1 VIIWARHWLAA
12 PVVQPYGMLR
22 MVRDVLH
29 ISGFLVFDA
38 GGQIIELVL
47 NQAAPLA
54 PTLVTALRNLLAPTH
69 IALNS
74 SESNPRKR

>member
-1 VIIWARHWLAA
+1 
-12 PVVQPYGMLR
+12 

-38 GGQIIELVL
+38 AGQIIQLVL

-54 PTLVTALRNLLAPTH
+54 PALVHSFRSLLAPTH
-69 IALNS
+69 VVVNLGQT
-74 SESNPRKR
+74 